1 MVQVFRDD
9 LNLATL
15 QKPVQFVQEFKPN
28 TDCYHFQSSGKENA
42 LSAIPVK
49 DILLSF
55 LVRATV
61 ACLHFQ
67 KKLCEMF
74 HIRSQI
80 FREI

>member
-1 MVQVFRDD
+1 MVLVFRD

-15 QKPVQFVQEFKPN
+15 QKTVQFVQEFKPN
-28 TDCYHFQSSGKENA
+28 TDCYHSQSSGKENA
-42 LSAIPVK
+42 LNAIPVK

-55 LVRATV
+55 LVQATV

-74 HIRSQI
+74 HVQSQT
-80 FREI
+80 FSEV